1 MRSARGWDNLSQSFA
16 WGPRQSSSDRL
27 RSRPINFASRT
38 TSLCQLQ
45 ICGIAS
51 ATNRNSRC
59 YDPCSRIPQFS
70 GRFL

>member
-45 ICGIAS
+45 ILWDRI
-51 ATNRNSRC
+51 RNQSQLKMLRSVL
-59 YDPCSRIPQFS
+59 PHPTV
-70 GRFL
+70 